1 MRSEADCK
9 SAIFDHGVDTS
20 RLAGGF
26 FICIG
31 IMKKFLAVLLSIL
44 VMTLAACNKGSEPP
58 AMPVQHW
65 KDMDVRI
72 ETHPNPPLAGMS
84 EIVVI
89 VTGPHGKPAQDLIV
103 SLRGNESMPWVQ
115 AIQDG
120 FIGVYRRAVDIGDGE
135 TAVLQVRFQQGAEQK
150 VLLFPLKLATG

>member
-1 MRSEADCK
+1 
-9 SAIFDHGVDTS
+9 
-20 RLAGGF
+20 
-26 FICIG
+26 
-31 IMKKFLAVLLSIL
+31 MKKLLAILLSIIA
-44 VMTLAACNKGSEPP
+44 TGLAACNDGGEPLSI
-58 AMPVQHW
+58 PVQHW
-65 KDMDVRI
+65 KEMDVRI

-89 VTGPHGKPAQDLIV
+89 VTGPHGKPTQDLTV

-135 TAVLQVRFQQGAEQK
+135 TLVLQVRLQQGTEQK
-150 VLLFPLKLATG
+150 VLLFPLKLAAG

>member
-1 MRSEADCK
+1 MR
-9 SAIFDHGVDTS
+9 
-20 RLAGGF
+20 
-26 FICIG
+26 
-31 IMKKFLAVLLSIL
+31 KFLAVLLSFLAMGL
-44 VMTLAACNKGSEPP
+44 VACTKGSEPL
-58 AMPVQHW
+58 AIPVQHW
-65 KDMDVRI
+65 KNMEVHI

-89 VTGPHGKPAQDLIV
+89 VTGPNGKPAQDLIV

-150 VLLFPLKLATG
+150 VLLFPLKLAAG